1 MVLPN
6 DWVGLILIVFLLGLK
21 HGIDPDHL
29 ATIDGLTR
37 FNAAAKPRL
46 SRWSGFLFS
55 LGHGMVV
62 MLVAA
67 VVSIGAKEWDVP
79 VWTKDAGIWIS
90 ILFLFALGIT
100 NLVAVFKTQPDQI
113 VKIAGLKGRWL
124 RKLTETSH
132 PVLIAFIGALFA
144 LSFDTLSQAA
154 LFSLAASNLAGWI
167 FSIALGLVFM
177 LGMMVTDGVN
187 GWWVANLLNRADQAA
202 LIASRIM
209 SLVVAGLSITIG
221 VLGTAKYL
229 SPAIAAH
236 LEGRESVF
244 GLAVVVVVAL
254 SFYIAI
260 NLSMNLQLGAAPTY
274 PLPPG
279 EGGPKGR
286 VRERPPG
293 SQAQFVAETR
303 PRGLSRGRDE
313 IGS

>member
-1 MVLPN
+1 MEVLPN

-37 FNAAAKPRL
+37 FNAAASPRL

-55 LGHGMVV
+55 LGHGAVV

-79 VWTKDAGIWIS
+79 VWTKEAGIGIS

-100 NLVAVFKTQPDQI
+100 NLIAVFKAQPDQ
-113 VKIAGLKGRWL
+113 VVHAVGLKGRWL
-124 RKLTETSH
+124 GKLTETSH
-132 PVLIAFIGALFA
+132 PVLIASIGALFA
-144 LSFDTLSQAA
+144 LSFDTISQAA

-202 LIASRIM
+202 LIASRVM
-209 SLVVAGLSITIG
+209 GLVVAGLSITIG
-221 VLGTAKYL
+221 VLGAAKYL
-229 SPAIAAH
+229 SPAIAAR
-236 LEGRESVF
+236 LEGQESVF
-244 GLAVVVVVAL
+244 GLWVIVVVAL

-260 NLSMNLQLGAAPTY
+260 I
-274 PLPPG
+274 
-279 EGGPKGR
+279 
-286 VRERPPG
+286 
-293 SQAQFVAETR
+293 
-303 PRGLSRGRDE
+303 LSRDRDG